1 MKFVDSLETGTAITL
16 GHYFMARS
24 EFWRP
29 NIFFSA
35 VVIFFSET
43 RCVIG
48 AVLSY
53 VFIDTSNN
61 PRPLLRKQ

>member
-35 VVIFFSET
+35 FVIFFSQT

-53 VFIDTSNN
+53 DTS
-61 PRPLLRKQ
+61 